1 MGRGGDGDGFLR
13 RTLSRL
19 ASTDLEREAEE
30 LQGALAASGALP
42 IQRVEDRQRVC
53 VAGTL
58 RAVTLRPRAGNPALE
73 AELYD
78 GSGTLN
84 LCWLG
89 RRRIPG
95 ITPGRAVSATGFVS
109 YVEGRPV
116 MFNPRYELRS
126 SDDGAAS

>member
-1 MGRGGDGDGFLR
+1 MTRGGDGRGVIR

-19 ASTDLEREAEE
+19 ASTDAEIEADE
-30 LQGALAASGALP
+30 LQAAAAESGAVP
-42 IQRVEDRQRVC
+42 IGEVEDRHRVC

-58 RAVTLRPRAGNPALE
+58 RAVTLRPRAGAPALE

-78 GSGTLN
+78 GSGTLS

-109 YVEGRPV
+109 YVEGHPV

-126 SDDGAAS
+126 ADDGQRS